1 MIEKHLRR
9 CFVDI
14 IKTILENSNY
24 AYEFIY
30 HNQPILTA
38 KEGADYFGIDTGQTA
53 PTLIIKTDF
62 GFYALIISGN
72 CEHVKFERIS
82 FILGCKQAKMA
93 DREEVKKHTGFDVG
107 SLPMIGVPLPYILD
121 KQLFCY
127 PYVYGGSGQSNRTLK
142 ITPLALKQ
150 LNTVV
155 AITTDL
161 R

>member
-1 MIEKHLRR
+1 M
-9 CFVDI
+9 DI

-30 HNQPILTA
+30 HNQPILTPQ
-38 KEGADYFGIDTGQTA
+38 EGADYFGIDTGQTA
-53 PTLIIKTDF
+53 PILIIKTDL
-62 GFYALIISGN
+62 GFFALIVSGKSR
-72 CEHVKFERIS
+72 HVQIERIS
-82 FILGCKQAKMA
+82 FLLGCKQAKLA
-93 DREEVKKHTGFDVG
+93 SREEIKRKTGFDAAN
-107 SLPMIGVPLPYILD
+107 LPMIGIPLSYILD

-161 R
+161 G